1 MRALKVLVVVMGL
14 LIVVGVI
21 TLAMVI
27 AQRLGGATTARISE
41 RTLTLPAGG
50 RVIGAA
56 PGDGMLAVH
65 RNARRN
71 RADRTLR
78 LILGKIRGCDCNCPC
93 SPQIGDRCTRSS
105 RPASAKI
112 SGLRRELDRHG
123 RFCQCARR

>member
-27 AQRLGGATTARISE
+27 AQRLGSATTARISE

-56 PGDGMLAVH
+56 PGDGMLAVTVEMPDGTT
-65 RNARRN
+65 RIELF
-71 RADRTLR
+71 DLSS
-78 LILGKIRGCDCNCPC
+78 GKSAGAIA
-93 SPQIGDRCTRSS
+93 IA
-105 RPASAKI
+105 PAAP
-112 SGLRRELDRHG
+112 R
-123 RFCQCARR
+123 